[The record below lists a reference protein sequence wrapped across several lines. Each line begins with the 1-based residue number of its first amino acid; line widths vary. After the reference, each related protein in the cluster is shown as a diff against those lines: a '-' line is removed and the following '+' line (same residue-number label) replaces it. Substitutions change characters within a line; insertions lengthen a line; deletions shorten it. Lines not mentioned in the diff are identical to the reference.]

1 MSKKLFQTKASAIKK
16 KKSFMISSEINK
28 RLDEIEQRAE
38 KAGVSFPLNEHV
50 EEAIL
55 RLVKTAELQL
65 SEIEGEVLSEVDP
78 DSSVT
83 AVSLTDDDISIDSN
97 EFSN

>member
-1 MSKKLFQTKASAIKK
+1 MAKQLFQTKSASIKK
-16 KKSFMISSEINK
+16 KKSFMISVEINE
-28 RLDEIEQRAE
+28 RLSDIELRAE
-38 KAGVSFPLNEHV
+38 KSGVSFPLNEHV

-65 SEIEGEVLSEVDP
+65 NEIEGEALSEDSP
-78 DSSVT
+78 DNSAIT
-83 AVSLTDDDISIDSN
+83 DSLHDDDTSFESS

>member
-1 MSKKLFQTKASAIKK
+1 MSKKLFQTKLSSIKK
-16 KKSFMISSEINK
+16 KKSFMISVEINQRLSEIE
-28 RLDEIEQRAE
+28 LRAE

-55 RLVKTAELQL
+55 RLVKAAEVQL
-65 SEIEGEVLSEVDP
+65 NEIEGEVLSDAKL
-78 DSSVT
+78 DSSVAT
-83 AVSLTDDDISIDSN
+83 DSLHNDDTSFESS